1 MASANPSPM
10 SGQMRPTIVPHT
22 HPLDDDL
29 CPTCEQPLP
38 HDRAIEIRE
47 RLASRERERA
57 AEISAKLEARFSAEK
72 AEALQQAARDAELKV
87 ASARDEA
94 RSAAE
99 AAAREKID
107 AAERAKADA
116 ATAQEK
122 AQTELADLKANAVA
136 REAEIRAEAERT
148 ANTAAEAKVA
158 EADAKRVASET
169 QLKGQ
174 LAQVEADKI
183 AAQDARTALEA
194 QHAQAVQKHADTIEQ
209 MQQDAVFR
217 EAEIRRE
224 TTEAAEA
231 AAQEKVSI
239 ADAARST
246 AEETA
251 RTALAEVQS
260 LKDSQESTLQERLSE
275 MREAMES
282 DKTEAVNAEK
292 AAAYEAT
299 LKLSAKVTELQR
311 ALEKKT
317 ADELGEGAEIILH
330 EALKAEFDGDRIER
344 VKHGLP
350 GADIIHTVIH
360 NGKECGKII
369 YDSKNHGAWRNEFV
383 SKLKVD
389 QMAAKAEHA
398 ILTTSKFPAG
408 GRQLQIVDGVIVA
421 NPARI
426 VAIVQ
431 MVRQHLI
438 QTHTLRLSGEHRTHK
453 TQELYDFITSERCG
467 NLLGR
472 FDAHATSL
480 LELQD
485 RERRA
490 HETHWKQQGIL
501 IGSVQKVSA
510 ELIREIDEI
519 IAGGETPEATT

>member
-1 MASANPSPM
+1 MVSANPSPI

-22 HPLDDDL
+22 HLLDDDL

-47 RLASRERERA
+47 RLESRERERA

-87 ASARDEA
+87 ASAREEA

-99 AAAREKID
+99 AAAQEKID

-116 ATAQEK
+116 A
-122 AQTELADLKANAVA
+122 TELADLKANAVA

-148 ANTAAEAKVA
+148 ANAAAEAKVA

-183 AAQDARTALEA
+183 AAQDARAALET
-194 QHAQAVQKHADTIEQ
+194 QHAQAVQKHADMIEQ
-209 MQQDAVFR
+209 MQQDAAFR
-217 EAEIRRE
+217 ETEIRRE
-224 TTEAAEA
+224 TTEATEA
-231 AAQEKVSI
+231 AAQEKVTS
-239 ADAARST
+239 ADTARAT
-246 AEETA
+246 AEEAA
-251 RTALAEVQS
+251 RIALAEVQS
-260 LKDSQESTLQERLSE
+260 LKANQETTLNERLSE
-275 MREAMES
+275 MREAMEA

-292 AAAYEAT
+292 AAAYEAS
-299 LKLSAKVTELQR
+299 LKFSAKVTELQR

-317 ADELGEGAEIILH
+317 AEELGEGAEIILH
-330 EALKAEFDGDRIER
+330 EALKVEFDGDRIER

-383 SKLKVD
+383 SKLKTD
-389 QMAAKAEHA
+389 QIAAKAEHA

-408 GRQLQIVDGVIVA
+408 GRQLQVVDGIIVA

-438 QTHTLRLSGEHRTHK
+438 QTHTLRLSGEQRTHK
-453 TQELYDFITSERCG
+453 TQALYDFITSERCT

-485 RERRA
+485 KERRA

-501 IGSVQKVSA
+501 IGSVQRVSA
-510 ELIREIDEI
+510 ELIRQIDEI